1 MTMSEQNW
9 TIETICEALGSSAAK
24 GRFLGEINRAQVHEI
39 VTVFAKWQ
47 RIAADI
53 KAAVERGRELSRAEA
68 ETGEIQGD
76 WIDVTDRIQAEA
88 AAARARGVA

>member
-1 MTMSEQNW
+1 MSERSW
-9 TIETICEALGSSAAK
+9 TIETICEALSSPAAK
-24 GRFLGEINRAQVHEI
+24 QRFLSEINRAPVHEI

-47 RIAADI
+47 RIAADL
-53 KAAVERGRELSRAEA
+53 AAAAERGRELARVEA
-68 ETGEIQGD
+68 ETGEIPGE